1 MKTTDELYKSK
12 SKAETI
18 LEDVQKT
25 WLIHDYKITDEGLI
39 VTFDIHM
46 HKDEDMEGD
55 ELWNARYVIKQ
66 SSDMGIMLN
75 L

>member
-18 LEDVQKT
+18 LEDVQNA
-25 WLIHDYKITDEGLI
+25 WLTTDWKITDEGLV

-46 HKDEDMEGD
+46 HRDEDMEEGD
-55 ELWNARYVIKQ
+55 EL
-66 SSDMGIMLN
+66 
-75 L
+75 

>member
-18 LEDVQKT
+18 LEYVQND
-25 WLIHDYKITDEGLI
+25 WLTTDWKITDKGLV

-46 HKDEDMEGD
+46 HTLDKDDNFYEEMLDDEYREGD
-55 ELWNARYVIKQ
+55 EI
-66 SSDMGIMLN
+66 
-75 L
+75 

>member
-1 MKTTDELYKSK
+1 MMSIYDSLYPSRG
-12 SKAETI
+12 KAEFI

-25 WLIHDYKITDEGLI
+25 WFIHDYKITDEGLI

-55 ELWNARYVIKQ
+55 RV
-66 SSDMGIMLN
+66 
-75 L
+75 